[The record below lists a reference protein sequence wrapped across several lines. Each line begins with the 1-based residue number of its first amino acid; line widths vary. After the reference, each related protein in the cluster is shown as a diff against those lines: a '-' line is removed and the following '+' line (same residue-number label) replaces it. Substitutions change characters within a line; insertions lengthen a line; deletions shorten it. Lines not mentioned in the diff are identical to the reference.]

1 MGLYRLALAVEAEPA
16 GKPELTTA
24 LLGAVV
30 ASYLLGAIP
39 TSHWVAHGLKGIDLR
54 TVGSG
59 NLGATNLYRQLGWR
73 YAIPVG
79 IFDMMKGA
87 IPVAVIGPWAGAGA
101 IGSLL
106 LGVVA
111 VFGHVFSLFVGFK
124 GGKGVATGGGIVLG
138 FAPWAFL
145 VALLVWIVT
154 TRLSGYVSL
163 GSILGALALPPALWF
178 LHPSERSAVPY
189 VLMLSALVIWFH
201 RANIRRLM
209 AGTENRFGT
218 GRSTTGATT

>member
-1 MGLYRLALAVEAEPA
+1 MTA
-16 GKPELTTA
+16 A

-39 TSHWVAHGLKGIDLR
+39 TSHWVAQGFKGIDLR

-79 IFDMMKGA
+79 LFDMLKGA
-87 IPVAVIGPWAGAGA
+87 VPVALFGPWAGAGE

-145 VALLVWIVT
+145 VALLVWVVT

-163 GSILGALALPPALWF
+163 GSILGALALPPAVWF
-178 LHPSERSAVPY
+178 LHPSHRAAVPY
-189 VLMLSALVIWFH
+189 VAVLSALVIWFH
-201 RANIRRLM
+201 RANIGRLM
-209 AGTENRFGT
+209 AGTENRFGA
-218 GRSTTGATT
+218 GRSKHGAAA

>member
-1 MGLYRLALAVEAEPA
+1 V
-16 GKPELTTA
+16 TA
-24 LLGAVV
+24 SLLVAVV

-39 TSHWVAHGLKGIDLR
+39 TSHWVALRFKGIDLR

-59 NLGATNLYRQLGWR
+59 NLGATNLYRQLGWG

-79 IFDMMKGA
+79 IFDMLKGA
-87 IPVAVIGPWAGAGA
+87 IPVAVFGPWADAGMV
-101 IGSLL
+101 GSLL

-111 VFGHVFSLFVGFK
+111 VLGHVFSVFVGFK

-138 FAPWAFL
+138 FAPYAFL

-154 TRLSGYVSL
+154 TKLSGYVSL
-163 GSILGALALPPALWF
+163 GSILGAIALPPAVWL
-178 LHPSERSAVPY
+178 LHAGQRATVPY
-189 VLMLSALVIWFH
+189 IAILSALVIWFH
-201 RANIRRLM
+201 RANIKRLI

-218 GRSTTGATT
+218 RAGARS